1 MLMRVFK
8 LVMAVLLI
16 GTIQI
21 TMLNKANAANSS
33 EIATYAE
40 KFYGTPYKFGGT
52 SPDGFDCSGYIRY
65 VFNKFNVNLPRTSAD
80 QFRVGTS
87 VSKDNLMPGD
97 LVFFANTYKSGISH
111 TGIYLGNNEFIS
123 AKSQGVL
130 KANLKTDPYWATR
143 YAGAKRIAN
152 TNVAFDPEPTKPAEQ
167 MSKVFTDLSV
177 EHPAFEAIIAL
188 NEIDVIKGY
197 EDSTFKPEKSI
208 TRGQAAAMI
217 NRKLKLKASTEVT
230 FKDVAPDHQYAA
242 DIAALSEAGI
252 FNGYETGEF
261 GINDK
266 LTRAHLAGIVDRAFD
281 LQSQAKKEV
290 HADSN
295 YSDVPTSHWAFGAIH
310 ALKTLDKTSVFQ
322 TKNYSIGK
330 EATRADFSAAIYS
343 AMDRK

>member
-1 MLMRVFK
+1 MIIRIFK
-8 LVMAVLLI
+8 LAMAVLLI
-16 GTIQI
+16 GTIQF
-21 TMLNKANAANSS
+21 TMLNKVDAANSN
-33 EIATYAE
+33 EIAAYAE

-52 SPDGFDCSGYIRY
+52 TPDGFDCSGYIRY
-65 VFNKFNVNLPRTSAD
+65 VFNKFNISLPRTSED
-80 QFRVGTS
+80 QFRIGTPI
-87 VSKDNLMPGD
+87 SKDNLMPGD

-130 KANLKTDPYWATR
+130 KANLKTDPYWAPK

-152 TNVAFDPEPTKPAEQ
+152 KNVAFEPEQTKPAEQ
-167 MSKVFTDLSV
+167 MSEVFKDLSV
-177 EHPAFEAIIAL
+177 EHPAFKAIIAL
-188 NEIDVIKGY
+188 NEIGAIKGY

-217 NRKLKLKASTEVT
+217 NRVLKLKASTEVT
-230 FKDVAPDHQYAA
+230 FKDVPQDHQYAA

-281 LQSQAKKEV
+281 LQSQVNGKVQA
-290 HADSN
+290 ASN
-295 YSDVPTSHWAFGAIH
+295 YIDVPTSHWAFGAIH

-322 TKNYSIGK
+322 TKSFSIGN
-330 EATRADFSAAIYS
+330 EATRADFSVAIYS
-343 AMDRK
+343 AMDGK